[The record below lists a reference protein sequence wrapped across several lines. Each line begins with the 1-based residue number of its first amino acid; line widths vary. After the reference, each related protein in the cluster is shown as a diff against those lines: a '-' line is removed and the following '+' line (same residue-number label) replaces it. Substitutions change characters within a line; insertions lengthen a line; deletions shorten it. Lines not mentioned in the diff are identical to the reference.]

1 MAVAVENGEGARVGG
16 AVGGLCCDSEPREGL
31 LTQHHFGFDH
41 GSEVVERD
49 GAGVWVVGFG
59 ENKGFA
65 GAVEDMQRYIH
76 GGGGG
81 LHGYSLDGGGK
92 HEVAEAQCDFSCH
105 AAKVYGSGC
114 LEKDS
119 RGAECSAESHFIYA
133 VAVFGA

>member
-41 GSEVVERD
+41 GSEVLERD

-59 ENKGFA
+59 ENKVFA
-65 GAVEDMQRYIH
+65 GAVEGMQRYIH
-76 GGGGG
+76 GRGGG
-81 LHGYSLDGGGK
+81 LHGDSLDGGGK
-92 HEVAEAQCDFSCH
+92 YEVAEVEVYQGCH
-105 AAKVYGSGC
+105 ATKLYGPGC

-119 RGAECSAESHFIYA
+119 RGAECSADAYLVDA
-133 VAVFGA
+133 VFVFGA